1 MQFLLRGTV
10 KGGGCMQSGERTTAA
25 ACSRASSVFPSL
37 LGAKKEHSSSI
48 LKKRQ
53 APGDPNTHPH

>member
-10 KGGGCMQSGERTTAA
+10 KGGGCVQSGERTIAA
-25 ACSRASSVFPSL
+25 VCSCAGSVFTSL
-37 LGAKKEHSSSI
+37 LGAKKESSSSI

-53 APGDPNTHPH
+53 APGGPNTYPH